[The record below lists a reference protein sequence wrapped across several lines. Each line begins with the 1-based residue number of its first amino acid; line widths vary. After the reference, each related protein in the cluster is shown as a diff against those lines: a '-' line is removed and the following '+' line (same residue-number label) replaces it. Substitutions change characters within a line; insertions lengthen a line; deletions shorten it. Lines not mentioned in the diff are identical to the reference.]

1 MPVAYHRFVCVILGI
16 RVQVRG
22 QRSDVTP
29 TLFVCNHV
37 SYLDIEVMGGL
48 VPASFVAKA
57 EVATWP
63 FFSTLAKAQRTIFIE
78 RRTGKTSAS
87 RDEMLRRLNTGDNLM
102 LFPEGTSSDGTR
114 VLPFRSALFGVAQL
128 RRDDKPIVVQPVAIA
143 YTRLDGIPLGRYW
156 RPLFAWFGDLDL
168 VPHLWQM
175 VCLGETEAIVTFF
188 PPVDIDRLG
197 DRKKLAEFCF
207 RQVSL
212 GVQAANTG
220 RYELPA
226 AAGLAPSLVLEPAVP
241 ATETDDPRPLR
252 RATQARVHPH
262 LRVPDERLRFGP
274 HGRRP
279 AAARLCAVGLRPSR
293 PTWSC

>member
-1 MPVAYHRFVCVILGI
+1 MWLGSPLRGAFRLLSYLALTLLLVPLHMLAGALRITSLVRWLPVVYHRMVCTILGI
-16 RVQVRG
+16 RVRIYG
-22 QRSDVTP
+22 RRSTTTP
-29 TLFVCNHV
+29 TLYVCNHV
-37 SYLDIEVMGGL
+37 SYLDIEVLGGL
-48 VPASFVAKA
+48 IPGSFVAKA

-78 RRTGKTSAS
+78 RRSGKTSDS
-87 RDEMLRRLNTGDNLM
+87 RDEMMRRLNTGDNLM

-128 RRDDKPIVVQPVAIA
+128 RRNDRPIMVQPVAIA

-197 DRKKLAEFCF
+197 DRKKLAEYCF
-207 RQVSL
+207 RQVSS
-212 GVQAANTG
+212 GVQFANSGRLELLPSATKAA
-220 RYELPA
+220 
-226 AAGLAPSLVLEPAVP
+226 
-241 ATETDDPRPLR
+241 
-252 RATQARVHPH
+252 
-262 LRVPDERLRFGP
+262 
-274 HGRRP
+274 
-279 AAARLCAVGLRPSR
+279 
-293 PTWSC
+293 

>member
-1 MPVAYHRFVCVILGI
+1 MWIGSPLRGAFRLLCYLTVTIIALPVYLLATVLRIQPVVRWMPVLYHRLVCFILGI
-16 RVQVRG
+16 RVRVRG
-22 QRSDVTP
+22 TQSGVTP

-37 SYLDIEVMGGL
+37 SYLDIEVLGGL
-48 VPASFVAKA
+48 VPGSFVAKA

-78 RRTGKTSAS
+78 RTSGKTSAS
-87 RDEMLRRLNTGDNLM
+87 RDEMMRRLNTGDYLQ

-128 RRDDKPIVVQPVAIA
+128 RRDEKPIVVQPVAIS

-175 VCLGETEAIVTFF
+175 TCLGETEAVVTFF

-207 RQVSL
+207 RQVAR
-212 GVQAANTG
+212 GVLAAICG
-220 RYELPA
+220 R
-226 AAGLAPSLVLEPAVP
+226 
-241 ATETDDPRPLR
+241 
-252 RATQARVHPH
+252 
-262 LRVPDERLRFGP
+262 DERLP
-274 HGRRP
+274 K
-279 AAARLCAVGLRPSR
+279 LS
-293 PTWSC
+293 

>member
-1 MPVAYHRFVCVILGI
+1 MWIGSPLRGAFRLLSFLTLTLILVPPYFLATALRINPVVRWAPLVYHRILCVILGI
-16 RVQVRG
+16 KIQVRG
-22 QRSDVTP
+22 KRSDVTP

-37 SYLDIEVMGGL
+37 SYLDIVVTGSL
-48 VPASFVAKA
+48 VPTSFVAKA

-128 RRDDKPIVVQPVAIA
+128 RRDERPITVQPVAIA

-175 VCLGETEAIVTFF
+175 TCLGETEAVVTFF
-188 PPVDIDRLG
+188 PPVDIDKLG
-197 DRKKLAEFCF
+197 DRKKLADFCF

-212 GVQAANTG
+212 GVQAANCG
-220 RYELPA
+220 RDELLPK
-226 AAGLAPSLVLEPAVP
+226 LA
-241 ATETDDPRPLR
+241 
-252 RATQARVHPH
+252 
-262 LRVPDERLRFGP
+262 
-274 HGRRP
+274 
-279 AAARLCAVGLRPSR
+279 
-293 PTWSC
+293 

>member
-1 MPVAYHRFVCVILGI
+1 MRLGSPLRGAIRLLSYLLLTLFLLPFHLLAVSLGLRRIINEMPVVYHRMVCFILGI
-16 RVQVRG
+16 RVRVHGVR
-22 QRSDVTP
+22 SAVTP

-37 SYLDIEVMGGL
+37 SYLDIEVLGSL
-48 VPASFVAKA
+48 VPGSFVAKA

-63 FFSTLAKAQRTIFIE
+63 FFKTLAKAQRTIFVE
-78 RRTGKTSAS
+78 RTSSKASTS
-87 RDEMLRRLNTGDNLM
+87 RDEMLRRLDTGDNLM

-128 RRDDKPIVVQPVAIA
+128 RRDDKPIVVQAVAIS

-175 VCLGETEAIVTFF
+175 VCLGETEAVVTFF

-212 GVQAANTG
+212 GVQAANCG
-220 RYELPA
+220 RDELLPK
-226 AAGLAPSLVLEPAVP
+226 LA
-241 ATETDDPRPLR
+241 
-252 RATQARVHPH
+252 
-262 LRVPDERLRFGP
+262 
-274 HGRRP
+274 
-279 AAARLCAVGLRPSR
+279 
-293 PTWSC
+293 

>member
-1 MPVAYHRFVCVILGI
+1 MWLGSPLRGAFRLLCYLLLTLCLLPLYLLFRALGARSIVNSLPVAYHRLVCMILGI
-16 RVQVRG
+16 KVRVHG
-22 QRSDVTP
+22 KRSDTTP

-48 VPASFVAKA
+48 VPGSFVAKA

-63 FFSTLAKAQRTIFIE
+63 FFKTLAKAQRTIFVE
-78 RRTGKTSAS
+78 RTSSKASAS
-87 RDEMLRRLNTGDNLM
+87 RDEMLKRLNTGDNLM

-128 RRDDKPIVVQPVAIA
+128 RRDDKPILVQPVAIS

-175 VCLGETEAIVTFF
+175 VCLGETEAMVTFF
-188 PPVDIDRLG
+188 PPTDIDQIG

-220 RYELPA
+220 RYELLPPPGRA
-226 AAGLAPSLVLEPAVP
+226 A
-241 ATETDDPRPLR
+241 
-252 RATQARVHPH
+252 
-262 LRVPDERLRFGP
+262 
-274 HGRRP
+274 
-279 AAARLCAVGLRPSR
+279 
-293 PTWSC
+293 

>member
-1 MPVAYHRFVCVILGI
+1 MWIGSPLRGGFRLLTYLALTVLLVPPYLLAMALRLQPIIRWMPVIYHRMVCVILGI
-16 RVQVRG
+16 KVQVRG
-22 QRSDVTP
+22 KRSDVTP

-37 SYLDIEVMGGL
+37 SYLDIEVLGGL
-48 VPASFVAKA
+48 VPGSFVAKA

-78 RRTGKTSAS
+78 RSSGRASAS

-128 RRDDKPIVVQPVAIA
+128 RRD
-143 YTRLDGIPLGRYW
+143 GIPLGRYW

-175 VCLGETEAIVTFF
+175 VCLGETETVVTFF
-188 PPVDIDRLG
+188 PPIDIDQLG

-212 GVQAANTG
+212 GVQAANSG
-220 RYELPA
+220 REDLLPR
-226 AAGLAPSLVLEPAVP
+226 LA
-241 ATETDDPRPLR
+241 
-252 RATQARVHPH
+252 
-262 LRVPDERLRFGP
+262 
-274 HGRRP
+274 
-279 AAARLCAVGLRPSR
+279 
-293 PTWSC
+293 

>member
-1 MPVAYHRFVCVILGI
+1 MWLGSPLRGAIRLLSYLLLTLLLLPVHLLVVALNLRAVANRLPLLYHRMVCVILGI
-16 RVQVRG
+16 RVRVHGVR
-22 QRSDVTP
+22 SEVTP

-37 SYLDIEVMGGL
+37 SYLDIEVLGAL
-48 VPASFVAKA
+48 VPGSFVAKA

-78 RRTGKTSAS
+78 RRSGKTSTS
-87 RDEMLRRLNTGDNLM
+87 RDEMMRRLNTGDNLL

-175 VCLGETEAIVTFF
+175 VCLGETEAVVTFF
-188 PPVDIDRLG
+188 PPVDIDQLG

-207 RQVSL
+207 RQVSSAI
-212 GVQAANTG
+212 QAANSG
-220 RYELPA
+220 RYELLPPPAKA
-226 AAGLAPSLVLEPAVP
+226 AA
-241 ATETDDPRPLR
+241 
-252 RATQARVHPH
+252 
-262 LRVPDERLRFGP
+262 
-274 HGRRP
+274 
-279 AAARLCAVGLRPSR
+279 
-293 PTWSC
+293 

>member
-1 MPVAYHRFVCVILGI
+1 MWLGSPLRGAIRLLSYLLLTLLLLPVHLLAVALGLRTIANRLPVLYHRTVCGILGI
-16 RVQVRG
+16 RVRVHG
-22 QRSDVTP
+22 LRSDVTP

-37 SYLDIEVMGGL
+37 SYLDIEVLGSL
-48 VPASFVAKA
+48 VPGSFVAKA

-63 FFSTLAKAQRTIFIE
+63 FFKTLAKAQRTIFVE
-78 RRTGKTSAS
+78 RTSSKVSTS

-128 RRDDKPIVVQPVAIA
+128 RRHDKPIVVQPVAIS

-175 VCLGETEAIVTFF
+175 VCLGETEAVVTFF
-188 PPVDIDRLG
+188 PAVDIDQLG

-220 RYELPA
+220 RFELLPPPGKA
-226 AAGLAPSLVLEPAVP
+226 A
-241 ATETDDPRPLR
+241 
-252 RATQARVHPH
+252 
-262 LRVPDERLRFGP
+262 
-274 HGRRP
+274 
-279 AAARLCAVGLRPSR
+279 
-293 PTWSC
+293 